1 MGIDLGPNLSITGSL
16 ATILWLI
23 ALRRE
28 KLSVSFWD
36 FLKVGTVAMPVALLA
51 SLGGAT
57 LIHMW
62 FQAS

>member
-1 MGIDLGPNLSITGSL
+1 
-16 ATILWLI
+16 
-23 ALRRE
+23 
-28 KLSVSFWD
+28 
-36 FLKVGTVAMPVALLA
+36 VAMPVALLA